1 VYYHLNPQEEDD
13 ISVSGEY
20 QCQRYD
26 SLEKKLKM
34 RPKKLRRALDKLSP
48 VTHQATMS
56 SSVLRSADGESIVQV
71 GQ

>member
-1 VYYHLNPQEEDD
+1 MT
-13 ISVSGEY
+13 SVLMETTTAGGYE
-20 QCQRYD
+20 
-26 SLEKKLKM
+26 SLEKRLKM

-71 GQ
+71 RQ